1 MSHCIDLTHQRFGR
15 LVVEKRAD
23 TVARN
28 GNVCWLCLC
37 DCGQRVV
44 VEGYALRKGITRS
57 CGCLRREVSRHNA
70 QHNESF
76 INAQGGALVDQNGI
90 GYSSLIRSKRN
101 RSGVIGVSFDKK
113 SGTYVARLMY
123 HGRYVLNRA
132 THSFEEAVELRRQ
145 AEQQYFKAEELQN

>member
-15 LVVEKRAD
+15 LVVEQRAK

-28 GNVCWLCLC
+28 GNVCWLCQC
-37 DCGQRVV
+37 DCGKRVV

-57 CGCLRREVSRHNA
+57 CGCLRREVSRRNA

-76 INAQGGALVDQNGI
+76 INAQGGALVDKNGI

-101 RSGVIGVSFDKK
+101 HTGVIGVSFDKK
-113 SGTYVARLMY
+113 SGTYIARLMY

-132 THSFEEAVELRRQ
+132 TRSFEEAVELRHQ
-145 AEQQYFKAEELQN
+145 AEQQYFKVKEMND

>member
-15 LVVEKRAD
+15 LTVEKRAK

-28 GNVCWLCLC
+28 GNVCWLCRC
-37 DCGQRVV
+37 DCGNRVV

-57 CGCLRREVSRHNA
+57 CGCLRKEVSRKNA
-70 QHNESF
+70 RHNESF
-76 INAQGGALVDQNGI
+76 INAQGGALVDQKGI

-101 RSGVIGVSFDKK
+101 HTGVIGVSFDKK
-113 SGTYVARLMY
+113 SGAYIARLMY

-132 THSFEEAVELRRQ
+132 TRSFDEAVELRRQ
-145 AEQQYFKAEELQN
+145 AEQEYFKANEMHD